1 MTQCPPLS
9 HGSCDLAGT
18 AELAMTRVARVLL
31 GGFRA
36 RLIVGS
42 VVLVA
47 ELLLAWPSTWQGW
60 VGSGVGAVI
69 AMTFPLSIIAWIVDA
84 ILAVNFEWGSP
95 SGVVVR
101 DGVFFGVCAVAF
113 LICSARI
120 RSLSSTHHP
129 APILRSDNTTSAP
142 NHRQIHPNRPHR
154 RRRRQQ
160 LQLPSRPHQQR

>member
-1 MTQCPPLS
+1 MLDSDVCC
-9 HGSCDLAGT
+9 GLAG
-18 AELAMTRVARVLL
+18 AAGLAMKRVAWTLL

-69 AMTFPLSIIAWIVDA
+69 AMTFPLSVIAWIVDA

-95 SGVVVR
+95 SGVVIR
-101 DGVFFGVCAVAF
+101 DGVFFGGWAVVF
-113 LICSARI
+113 LICSARV
-120 RSLSSTHHP
+120 RSLMQT
-129 APILRSDNTTSAP
+129 ING
-142 NHRQIHPNRPHR
+142 
-154 RRRRQQ
+154 
-160 LQLPSRPHQQR
+160 